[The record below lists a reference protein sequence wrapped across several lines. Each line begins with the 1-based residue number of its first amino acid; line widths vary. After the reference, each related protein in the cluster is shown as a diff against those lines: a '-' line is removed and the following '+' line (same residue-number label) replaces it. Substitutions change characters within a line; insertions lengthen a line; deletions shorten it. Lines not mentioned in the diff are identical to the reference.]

1 MRNLEAKFR
10 LADLDAAAARAS
22 KLGYKQRSVL
32 DQRDTFFRVPKG
44 KLKLRE
50 EGHRAVLIFYSRDD
64 SGPLK
69 LSSYEIVAISHA
81 EETRAMLAAAMGTIA
96 TVIKKRIL
104 MKRDHIRFHLDRV
117 EGLGNF
123 GEIEAVIPDG
133 QDPEL
138 SRAAV
143 DELLA
148 ALQIGPADLIDVSYF
163 EMLLAA
169 TR

>member
-10 LADLDAAAARAS
+10 LADLDDAAHRAS
-22 KLGYKQRSVL
+22 GLGYEQRSVL
-32 DQRDTFFRVPKG
+32 DQRDTFFRVPNG

-69 LSSYEIVAISHA
+69 LSSYDIVAVSHPQ
-81 EETRAMLAAAMGTIA
+81 ETREMLAEAIGTLA
-96 TVIKKRIL
+96 TVVKKRIL
-104 MKRDHIRFHLDRV
+104 MKHENIRFHLDRV
-117 EGLGNF
+117 EGLGAF

-133 QDPEL
+133 EDPEQ

-148 ALQIGPADLIDVSYF
+148 ALEIGPADLIDVSYF
-163 EMLLAA
+163 ELLLASA
-169 TR
+169 G